1 MSKEPNLVDNDVYL
15 THLREADALGKAYVH
30 ALNEQRKRQQER
42 ATVVEVVSND
52 NDIQYLRIKLSKTVN
67 PKQRDK
73 ITKHIKLLERATQ
86 IASGD
91 LTDDEE

>member
-42 ATVVEVVSND
+42 QTTQVKQVSE
-52 NDIQYLRIKLSKTVN
+52 NDIQYLRLMMSNTAN
-67 PKQRDK
+67 PKVRSK
-73 ITKHIKLLERATQ
+73 LAAHIKLLEEAKE
-86 IASGD
+86 IAESD
-91 LTDDEE
+91 V

>member
-42 ATVVEVVSND
+42 QATQVKQVSE
-52 NDIQYLRIKLSKTVN
+52 NDIQYLRVKLSKTTN
-67 PKQRDK
+67 PTIRSKLTAQ
-73 ITKHIKLLERATQ
+73 IKLMEDAAEIVAL
-86 IASGD
+86 SV
-91 LTDDEE
+91 

>member
-42 ATVVEVVSND
+42 QVVQVKDTSD
-52 NDIQYLRIKLSKTVN
+52 ADIQYLRVKLSKTTN
-67 PKQRDK
+67 PKIRSKLTAQ
-73 ITKHIKLLERATQ
+73 IKLMEDAAE
-86 IASGD
+86 IVASSV
-91 LTDDEE
+91 

>member
-42 ATVVEVVSND
+42 QAVQVKDTSD
-52 NDIQYLRIKLSKTVN
+52 TDIQYLRVKLSKTTN
-67 PKQRDK
+67 PKIRSK
-73 ITKHIKLLERATQ
+73 LAAHIKLLEEAKE
-86 IASGD
+86 IAESD
-91 LTDDEE
+91 V